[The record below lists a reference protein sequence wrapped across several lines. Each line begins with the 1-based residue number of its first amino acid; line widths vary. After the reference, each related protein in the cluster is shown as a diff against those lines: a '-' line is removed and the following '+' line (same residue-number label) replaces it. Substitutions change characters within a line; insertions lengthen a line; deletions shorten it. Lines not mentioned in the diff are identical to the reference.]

1 VKDWRGFLDEV
12 PLRNLPGIGR
22 KLEKKLQ
29 PHNIS
34 AVNDVW
40 DLGDCDADNVLS
52 EIIGRGTAQKIINFC
67 QGKDERSVTPVVR
80 KSIGAECNYGVRFDN
95 EMNSIYGVDHMIK
108 ELAKEVNKRMQSV
121 EVKGSKLVLKV
132 MISADPSKMPGKFLG
147 HGKCTS
153 HSASQDIQLTR
164 DDTIIFSAAMK
175 LYKKLNVDDSS
186 LRGMGIV
193 VQSLRFDNEVSSSP
207 SKLSVWLQKD
217 TATTTSTSVSKSK
230 QLTEDAASGSHVTF
244 EDVND
249 DDDDN
254 NDDTMSNMSSTV
266 PTFSQLDK
274 DVLKNLPDDI
284 LLEVKSIYGKKKS
297 SQQSPSQQLSPL
309 KSSNKTKGKAKR
321 DVVSIAGQP
330 SVTRMFKLA
339 SVKCGDEEMGDNDL
353 SLSQLDCLPLE
364 VQLQIA
370 NGDDVEVTR
379 RPRQSS
385 KSKESIVGDQMID
398 TNEMLPNSMQNQDCY
413 TAEDSSTVNFH
424 EENIVP
430 LLDFIT
436 ANPDPDESAVSA
448 VHDFLSCI
456 IQERRIEHTTIFL
469 RTIKNNMKDGWT
481 NDIYMQLRRVA
492 IEEIKQK
499 TGSVLDVKWL
509 GL

>member
-1 VKDWRGFLDEV
+1 MVKDWRGFLDEV
-12 PLRNLPGIGR
+12 PLRDLPGIGR
-22 KLEKKLQ
+22 KQEKRLQ

-34 AVNDVW
+34 TVNDVW
-40 DLGDCDADNVLS
+40 DLGDDNNVLS
-52 EIIGRGTAQKIINFC
+52 EIIGRGNAQKIIQFC
-67 QGKDERSVTPVVR
+67 QGKDERPITPVVR
-80 KSIGAECNYGVRFDN
+80 KSIGAECNYGVRFDD
-95 EMNSIYGVDHMIK
+95 EMNNIYGVDHMIK

-121 EVKGSKLVLKV
+121 QVMGSKLVLKV

-164 DDTIIFSAAMK
+164 DDAIISSAAMK

-193 VQSLRFDNEVSSSP
+193 VQSLRFDNEVNSSP
-207 SKLSVWLQKD
+207 SKLSAWLQKD

-230 QLTEDAASGSHVTF
+230 QLAEDAANGSHVTF

-249 DDDDN
+249 DDDDK
-254 NDDTMSNMSSTV
+254 MSNMSSTA
-266 PTFSQLDK
+266 TFSRLDK
-274 DVLKNLPDDI
+274 DVLESLPDDI

-297 SQQSPSQQLSPL
+297 NQQSSSQQLSPL

-339 SVKCGDEEMGDNDL
+339 SVKCGEEEMGDNDL

-364 VQLQIA
+364 LQLQIA
-370 NGDDVEVTR
+370 NGDDVEITK
-379 RPRQSS
+379 RPRQSP

-398 TNEMLPNSMQNQDCY
+398 TNEMLPNSMQNQGYY
-413 TAEDSSTVNFH
+413 TSEDSSTVNFH

-430 LLDFIT
+430 LLDFIST
-436 ANPDPDESAVSA
+436 NPNPDESAVSA

-469 RTIKNNMKDGWT
+469 RTIKNNLKDGWS
-481 NDIYMQLRRVA
+481 NDIYRQLRKVA
-492 IEEIKQK
+492 LDEIKQK

>member
-12 PLRNLPGIGR
+12 PLRDLPGIGR
-22 KLEKKLQ
+22 KLEKRLQ

-34 AVNDVW
+34 TINDVW
-40 DLGDCDADNVLS
+40 DLGDDDKVLS
-52 EIIGRGTAQKIINFC
+52 EIIGRNSAQKIIQFC
-67 QGKDERSVTPVVR
+67 QGKDERPITPVVR
-80 KSIGAECNYGVRFDN
+80 KSIGAECNYGVRFDD
-95 EMNSIYGVDHMIK
+95 ESIYSVDHMIK

-121 EVKGSKLVLKV
+121 EVMGSKLVLKV

-164 DDTIIFSAAMK
+164 DDAIISSAAMK
-175 LYKKLNVDDSS
+175 LYKKLNVEDSS

-193 VQSLRFDNEVSSSP
+193 VQSLRFDNEVNSSP
-207 SKLSVWLQKD
+207 SKLSAWLQKD

-230 QLTEDAASGSHVTF
+230 QLTEDVASGSHVAF
-244 EDVND
+244 EDFDD

-254 NDDTMSNMSSTV
+254 DMTNMSSVV

-274 DVLKNLPDDI
+274 DVLESLPDDI

-379 RPRQSS
+379 RPRQSP
-385 KSKESIVGDQMID
+385 KSNKTIVGDQMID
-398 TNEMLPNSMQNQDCY
+398 TNEMLPNSMKNQDCY

-430 LLDFIT
+430 LLKFIST
-436 ANPDPDESAVSA
+436 NPNPDESAVSV

-481 NDIYMQLRRVA
+481 NDIYKQLRRVA

-499 TGSVLDVKWL
+499 TGSVLDVRWL

>member
-1 VKDWRGFLDEV
+1 
-12 PLRNLPGIGR
+12 
-22 KLEKKLQ
+22 
-29 PHNIS
+29 
-34 AVNDVW
+34 
-40 DLGDCDADNVLS
+40 
-52 EIIGRGTAQKIINFC
+52 
-67 QGKDERSVTPVVR
+67 
-80 KSIGAECNYGVRFDN
+80 
-95 EMNSIYGVDHMIK
+95 MIK
-108 ELAKEVNKRMQSV
+108 ELVKEVNKRMQSV
-121 EVKGSKLVLKV
+121 EVMGSKLVLKV

-164 DDTIIFSAAMK
+164 DDAIISSAAMK

-193 VQSLRFDNEVSSSP
+193 VQSLRFDNEVNSSP
-207 SKLSVWLQKD
+207 SKLSAWLQKD
-217 TATTTSTSVSKSK
+217 TATTSTSVSKSK
-230 QLTEDAASGSHVTF
+230 QLTEDAASGSHVAF
-244 EDVND
+244 EDVDD

-254 NDDTMSNMSSTV
+254 NKMSNMSSTA
-266 PTFSQLDK
+266 TFSQLDK

-297 SQQSPSQQLSPL
+297 SQHSPSQQLSPL
-309 KSSNKTKGKAKR
+309 KSNKTKGKAKR

-339 SVKCGDEEMGDNDL
+339 SVKCGEEEMGDNDL

-364 VQLQIA
+364 LQLQIA
-370 NGDDVEVTR
+370 NGDDVEITR

-398 TNEMLPNSMQNQDCY
+398 TNEMLPNSMQNRDCY
-413 TAEDSSTVNFH
+413 SAEDSSTVNFY

-430 LLDFIT
+430 LLDFIST
-436 ANPDPDESAVSA
+436 NPDPDESAVSA

-469 RTIKNNMKDGWT
+469 RTIKNSDGWGD
-481 NDIYMQLRRVA
+481 DIYMQLRRVA
-492 IEEIKQK
+492 LDEIKQK

>member
-1 VKDWRGFLDEV
+1 MKDWRGFLDEV
-12 PLRNLPGIGR
+12 PLRDLPGIGR
-22 KLEKKLQ
+22 KLEKRLQ

-34 AVNDVW
+34 TINDVW
-40 DLGDCDADNVLS
+40 DLGDDDNVLS
-52 EIIGRGTAQKIINFC
+52 EIIGRNSAQKIIQFC
-67 QGKDERSVTPVVR
+67 QGKDERPITPVVR
-80 KSIGAECNYGVRFDN
+80 KSIGAECNYGVRFDD
-95 EMNSIYGVDHMIK
+95 ESIYSVDHMIK

-121 EVKGSKLVLKV
+121 EVMGSKLVLKV

-164 DDTIIFSAAMK
+164 DDAIISSAAMK
-175 LYKKLNVDDSS
+175 LYKKLNVEDSS

-193 VQSLRFDNEVSSSP
+193 VQSLRFDNEVNSSP
-207 SKLSVWLQKD
+207 SKLSAWLQKD

-230 QLTEDAASGSHVTF
+230 QLTEDVASGSHVAF
-244 EDVND
+244 EDFDD

-254 NDDTMSNMSSTV
+254 DMTNMSSVV

-274 DVLKNLPDDI
+274 DVLESLPDDI

-339 SVKCGDEEMGDNDL
+339 SVKCGEEEMGDNDL

-364 VQLQIA
+364 LQLQIA

-379 RPRQSS
+379 RPRSS

-430 LLDFIT
+430 LLDFIST
-436 ANPDPDESAVSA
+436 NPNPDESAVSA

-456 IQERRIEHTTIFL
+456 IQERRIEHATIFL

-481 NDIYMQLRRVA
+481 NDIYKQLRRGA
-492 IEEIKQK
+492 LDEIKQK
-499 TGSVLDVKWL
+499 TGSVLDVNWL

>member
-1 VKDWRGFLDEV
+1 MKDWRGFLDEV
-12 PLRNLPGIGR
+12 PLRDLPGIGR
-22 KLEKKLQ
+22 KLEKRLQ

-34 AVNDVW
+34 TVNDVW
-40 DLGDCDADNVLS
+40 DLGDASVLS
-52 EIIGRGTAQKIINFC
+52 EIIGRGTAQKIIKFC

-95 EMNSIYGVDHMIK
+95 EMNNIYGVYHMIK

-121 EVKGSKLVLKV
+121 EVMGSKLVLKV

-164 DDTIIFSAAMK
+164 DDAIISSAAMK
-175 LYKKLNVDDSS
+175 LYKKLNVEDSS

-217 TATTTSTSVSKSK
+217 TATTTSTSVSKSQQTK
-230 QLTEDAASGSHVTF
+230 DAASGSHVTF
-244 EDVND
+244 EDVDDD

-254 NDDTMSNMSSTV
+254 DKMSNMSSTA
-266 PTFSQLDK
+266 TFSQLDK
-274 DVLKNLPDDI
+274 DVLENLPDDI

-364 VQLQIA
+364 LQLQIA
-370 NGDDVEVTR
+370 NGDDVEITR
-379 RPRQSS
+379 RPRQSP

-398 TNEMLPNSMQNQDCY
+398 TNEMLPNMQNQDY
-413 TAEDSSTVNFH
+413 ISEDSSAVNFH

-430 LLDFIT
+430 LLDFIS
-436 ANPDPDESAVSA
+436 ANPNPDESAVSA

-456 IQERRIEHTTIFL
+456 IQERRIEHATIFL
-469 RTIKNNMKDGWT
+469 RTIKNMKDGWA
-481 NDIYMQLRRVA
+481 NDIYKQLRRVA

-499 TGSVLDVKWL
+499 TGSVLDVRWL